1 MKRKACFILKQ
12 LRALWRSFKVWWIA
26 ILLQSGCSKW
36 RAGDIAVK
44 QIDEAH
50 KKPTYVA
57 IGASDTQAAGASSL
71 EKGYVTLLHS
81 YLERSTNR
89 KWRLINVGRSGARI
103 TDAAQRQLPLALAS
117 NPTVVSIWVGG
128 NDVRHRVHPKA
139 FERLLKWMLLMLHSK
154 SGALILI
161 ANLPEMERQP
171 FAKLLPEPERRFLA
185 TQSRTY
191 NAIIERLASESG
203 AVLVDLK
210 SVKEMYDERFFC
222 EDGLH
227 PNDLGYERI
236 AQRFIEALAPHLH
249 KIMLPEGAS
258 KRHTSS
264 CAK

>member
-1 MKRKACFILKQ
+1 MKQKACFALKQ

-26 ILLQSGCSKW
+26 ILLQAGCLKW
-36 RAGDIAVK
+36 RAGDIAER
-44 QIDEAH
+44 QADEAYG
-50 KKPTYVA
+50 KPTYVA
-57 IGASDTQAAGASSL
+57 IGASDTQAAGASSA
-71 EKGYVTLLHS
+71 EKGYVALLHS
-81 YLERSTNR
+81 YLERSTDC

-139 FERLLKWMLLMLHSK
+139 FERLLRWMLLMLRK
-154 SGALILI
+154 SDALILI

-171 FAKLLPEPERRFLA
+171 FAKLLPEVERQFLA
-185 TQSRTY
+185 KQSRAY

-210 SVKEMYDERFFC
+210 SMKEMYDERFFC
-222 EDGLH
+222 KDGLH

-236 AQRFIEALAPHLH
+236 AHRFIKALAPHLH
-249 KIMLPEGAS
+249 KLALPKGTP

-264 CAK
+264 NTK